1 MLYINMNI
9 YYIKNLFKSQY
20 SIRNTKNKRD
30 KKYVKKQ
37 KIMRRITLNLLY
49 DYLQQN

>member
-1 MLYINMNI
+1 MNI
-9 YYIKNLFKSQY
+9 YYIIILFKSQLT
-20 SIRNTKNKRD
+20 IRNIKNKRD

-37 KIMRRITLNLLY
+37 KIIRRITLNLLY

>member
-1 MLYINMNI
+1 MNI
-9 YYIKNLFKSQY
+9 YYKIIFFKSQFT
-20 SIRNTKNKRD
+20 IRKTKIKRD

-37 KIMRRITLNLLY
+37 KIMKRITLNLLY

>member
-1 MLYINMNI
+1 MNI
-9 YYIKNLFKSQY
+9 YYIIYFLKSQDT
-20 SIRNTKNKRD
+20 IRKTKNKRD

>member
-1 MLYINMNI
+1 MNI
-9 YYIKNLFKSQY
+9 YYKIIFFKSQLT
-20 SIRNTKNKRD
+20 IRNIKNKRD

-49 DYLQQN
+49 DNLQQNRI

>member
-1 MLYINMNI
+1 MNI
-9 YYIKNLFKSQY
+9 YYILIFFKSQFT
-20 SIRNTKNKRD
+20 IQNTKNKRD

>member
-1 MLYINMNI
+1 MNI
-9 YYIKNLFKSQY
+9 YYINNFFKSQFN
-20 SIRNTKNKRD
+20 IRNTKKKHY

-37 KIMRRITLNLLY
+37 KIIRRITLNLLY

>member
-1 MLYINMNI
+1 MNI
-9 YYIKNLFKSQY
+9 YYKIIFFKSQFT
-20 SIRNTKNKRD
+20 IRKTKNKRR
-30 KKYVKKQ
+30 KMYVKKQ

>member
-1 MLYINMNI
+1 MNI
-9 YYIKNLFKSQY
+9 YYILIFFKSQFT
-20 SIRNTKNKRD
+20 IRNTNNIRD

>member
-1 MLYINMNI
+1 MNI
-9 YYIKNLFKSQY
+9 YYKIIFFKSQLT
-20 SIRNTKNKRD
+20 IQNIKNKRD

>member
-1 MLYINMNI
+1 MNI
-9 YYIKNLFKSQY
+9 YYKIIFFKSPLT
-20 SIRNTKNKRD
+20 IRNIKNKRD

>member
-1 MLYINMNI
+1 MNI
-9 YYIKNLFKSQY
+9 YYIIYFLKSQFT
-20 SIRNTKNKRD
+20 IRNTKNKRD